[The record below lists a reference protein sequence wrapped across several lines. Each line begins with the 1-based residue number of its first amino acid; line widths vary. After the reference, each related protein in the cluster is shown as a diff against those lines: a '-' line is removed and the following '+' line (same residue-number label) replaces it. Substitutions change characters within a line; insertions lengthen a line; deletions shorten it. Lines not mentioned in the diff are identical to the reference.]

1 MASKWEELM
10 LFAQIKARPG
20 LWLGEKSLLSLRD
33 HLFGMQHAFR
43 LCLHEDPMEYLSG
56 FIEWYQGRGIGD
68 FNGYASWWN
77 HILYT
82 SGNRDAEAFDEFFRA
97 FERYLQEECATALP
111 APQWNQL

>member
-56 FIEWYQGRGIGD
+56 FIEWYQGRVIGD

-82 SGNRDAEAFDEFFRA
+82 SGNRDAEAFDEFFSC
-97 FERYLQEECATALP
+97 L
-111 APQWNQL
+111 

>member
-1 MASKWEELM
+1 M

-20 LWLGEKSLLSLRD
+20 LWLGEKSPLSLRD
-33 HLFGMQHAFR
+33 HLFGMLHAFR

-56 FIEWYQGRGIGD
+56 FIEWYQGRVIGD

-82 SGNRDAEAFDEFFRA
+82 SGNRDAEAFDEFFRV